1 MKCLCKKTGVRIPTE
16 NIPMRTNQ
24 QALAFGFIT
33 LLFLGFSSTI
43 HKDTTPRAATNAKIQ
58 VAVLLD
64 VSNSMDGLIEQAK
77 AQLWNMVTVM
87 GKAKC
92 NEAQPQIEI
101 ALYEYGRDSN
111 DPSVGYVKQISAFSN
126 DLDMLSQ
133 KLFSLNTNGGSEY
146 CGQVI
151 FTSLNDLKWDAAGNS
166 YKVIFIAGNED
177 FLQGSLSYTKACEE
191 AKKKGVIVNTIY
203 CGDRLQG
210 IREHWDLGAE
220 CGTGSFTNI
229 NSNEK
234 VQDIPTP
241 YDTVLITLNSKL
253 NSTYLFYGDEG
264 KHRGELQY
272 KMDEEN
278 AKIGGSVAAQRASV
292 KGNKNLYDNSSWDL
306 VDAYQKD
313 KSVIKKVDMKTLPDA
328 LKNKTREELE
338 RIVETNNQQRG
349 QIQKEI
355 GTVTIQREAF
365 ITKER
370 AKASEKNSAATL
382 ETEIEKTIK
391 EQAKRFN
398 MVIKD

>member
-1 MKCLCKKTGVRIPTE
+1 MCKNHSPCISTE
-16 NIPMRTNQ
+16 NIFMRINLRS
-24 QALAFGFIT
+24 LAFGFST
-33 LLFLGFSSTI
+33 LVLLGFSLNNP
-43 HKDTTPRAATNAKIQ
+43 KDPAPKKTTNAKIQ
-58 VAVLLD
+58 AAVLLD

-87 GKAKC
+87 GKATC
-92 NEAQPQIEI
+92 DQGQPQIEI

-111 DPSVGYVKQISAFSN
+111 DPSKGYVKQISPFSN

-133 KLFSLNTNGGSEY
+133 RLFNLKTNGGDEF

-151 FTSLNDLKWDAAGNS
+151 FTSLNDLTWDAASTS

-177 FLQGSLSYTKACEE
+177 FLQGSVSYTKACEE

-203 CGDRLQG
+203 CGDRMQG
-210 IREHWDLGAE
+210 IREHWNLGAE

-234 VQDIPTP
+234 VEDIPTP
-241 YDTVLITLNSKL
+241 YDTVLIALNTRL
-253 NSTYLFYGDEG
+253 NNTYLYYGNDG
-264 KHRGELQY
+264 RGRGELQS

-278 AKIGGSVAAQRASV
+278 AKISGSVAAKRASV
-292 KGNKNLYDNSSWDL
+292 KGNRSLYDNSSWDL
-306 VDAYQKD
+306 VDAYEKD
-313 KSVIKKVDMKTLPDA
+313 KSVIKKVDMKTLPDN
-328 LKNKTREELE
+328 LKNLSREELE
-338 RIVETNNQQRG
+338 KVVAANNTERG

-355 GTVTIQREAF
+355 ADNTIKREAF

-370 AKASEKNSAATL
+370 AKSRGNENKATL

-398 MVIKD
+398 MTIKD